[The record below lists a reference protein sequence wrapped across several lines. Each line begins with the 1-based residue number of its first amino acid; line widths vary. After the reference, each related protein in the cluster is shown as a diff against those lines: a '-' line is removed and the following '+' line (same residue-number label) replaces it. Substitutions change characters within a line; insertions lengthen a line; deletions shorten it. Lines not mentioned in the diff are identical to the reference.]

1 LQAER
6 ACIINLVEHDVA
18 IPGGRRADP
27 EAQAGRALRRLRLAR
42 NWSQDEVAVRM
53 TAYGYDFHQTTIAKI
68 EAAQRPL
75 RVRELADFAAL
86 YGVEVQDLVY
96 PPSRS
101 LPEIDQEIADVRAR
115 LEIAQ
120 AEAGAA
126 AHQLDR
132 ARRAEHNAEAAYRV
146 LGAEV
151 TVLEGRLASLSADRE
166 KAIGW
171 ESDGESSLADD
182 SDTAER
188 NAAGAT
194 ATSITSVAGGGPT
207 VLRIVLGTNLRRL
220 RERAGITAEDAA
232 SAIRG
237 SHSKISRLE
246 TGRMVFKERD
256 LVDLLHLYGVRDR
269 TEYQSLLELARQA
282 NTPGWWQDY
291 SDILPNWFQNYI
303 AIEMAAAEIW
313 AYETRSVPELLQTD
327 DYSRA
332 LASRGY
338 GDDSAGEIERRVR
351 QRATR
356 QENFLDQSNPPALR
370 VLLDEAVLRRQVDGE
385 TVMRGQLRHLAEI
398 AERPNTTV
406 QVLPFDTGNGPAQ
419 GSFSILRFTEPD
431 MPDFVYVEQLTS
443 VLYLD
448 RPEDVENYRRVM
460 ERLSSRALT
469 PQQTTLFLRKLL
481 SQAPHQD

>member
-1 LQAER
+1 
-6 ACIINLVEHDVA
+6 
-18 IPGGRRADP
+18 
-27 EAQAGRALRRLRLAR
+27 
-42 NWSQDEVAVRM
+42 M

-351 QRATR
+351 QR
-356 QENFLDQSNPPALR
+356 SY
-370 VLLDEAVLRRQVDGE
+370 G
-385 TVMRGQLRHLAEI
+385 GK
-398 AERPNTTV
+398 
-406 QVLPFDTGNGPAQ
+406 
-419 GSFSILRFTEPD
+419 
-431 MPDFVYVEQLTS
+431 LTAK
-443 VLYLD
+443 
-448 RPEDVENYRRVM
+448 R
-460 ERLSSRALT
+460 
-469 PQQTTLFLRKLL
+469 
-481 SQAPHQD
+481 